1 MKPFD
6 YYLEIGEVK
15 KAAPD
20 LALAKSLVRD
30 MNSRIKDSK
39 SLLTQNYPKIVFEN
53 VYDALRDFADA
64 VLAIEGY
71 KSYSHQASFAYLA
84 KFNFNIQMLETLDR
98 FRYKRNGSKYYGQTV
113 SVEEAKEILDFHNGI
128 IKKIDRIIKE
138 KGLSP

>member
-1 MKPFD
+1 MKPFN

-30 MNSRIKDSK
+30 MNSRLKDSQ
-39 SLLTQNYPKIVFEN
+39 SLSVSDYQKIVFEN

-64 VLAIEGY
+64 ILAVEGF
-71 KSYSHQASFAYLA
+71 KSYSHQASFAHLSR
-84 KFNFNIQMLETLDR
+84 FNFDTQMLEALDR

-113 SVEEAKEILDFHNGI
+113 STGEAKEILDFYNSI
-128 IKKIDRIIKE
+128 IKKIGKLIKE
-138 KGLSP
+138 KGLSQ